1 MTWLA
6 PILVVLCALMDGFY
20 DKGKK
25 FLSSIFKSLFIGGVA
40 IIPVFAHNGGYMD
53 IIYLLLWWWILFD
66 VVYNIT
72 RRISLF
78 YVGRTKWTDK
88 LLRWLC
94 DTNSATRTHY
104 SHVSFITK
112 LMALVAAIGL
122 CITMI

>member
-20 DKGKK
+20 DEGKK

-40 IIPVFAHNGGYMD
+40 IIPVLDGGYMD

-66 VVYNIT
+66 VIYNVT
-72 RRISLF
+72 LKTKLF
-78 YVGRTKWTDK
+78 YVGNTKWTDR

-94 DTNSATRTHY
+94 DTNSMTRTHY
-104 SHVSFITK
+104 GHVSFMTK
-112 LMALVAAIGL
+112 LMALAAAIGL